1 MVFVEDSGVVVHM
14 VIIVAMYKEDAEVLE
29 DVEDAHLV
37 LFQTISVKVVIVAV
51 IFVKVL

>member
-14 VIIVAMYKEDAEVLE
+14 VIIVAIYKEDAEVL
-29 DVEDAHLV
+29 EDAHLV